1 MTDRQGNIGAKILP
15 GTAERVS
22 LRTGDRLRIV
32 DLEGSQ
38 VADLV
43 AFVTD
48 QPDVVLSASHTRT
61 ALGRLSPGPGDL
73 LYDTRRLPVLRL
85 VEDSVGVHDLLYPCC
100 DPERYRMLGG
110 DGGHPNCRD
119 ALAAALPELG
129 RVPDPWNVFM
139 RTRVD
144 ADGRVRVERPL
155 SRAGDHVLV
164 EALVP
169 LTVGVSACPM
179 DLNDCNGGAPSA
191 IGLERIDA
199 GTGGDREAR
208 A

>member
-1 MTDRQGNIGAKILP
+1 MTDRQGTFRAKILP
-15 GTAERVS
+15 GTAVRVS
-22 LRTGDRLRIV
+22 LGAGDRLRVV

-43 AFVTD
+43 AFVAD
-48 QPDVVLSASHTRT
+48 RPDAVLSASHTRT

-110 DGGHPNCRD
+110 HEGHPNCRD

-139 RTRVD
+139 RTSVD
-144 ADGRVRVERPL
+144 AEGRLTVERPL
-155 SRAGDHVLV
+155 SRAGDHVVV

-169 LTVGVSACPM
+169 LTVAVSACPM
-179 DLNDCNGGAPSA
+179 DLNDCNGGVPSA
-191 IGLERIDA
+191 IGLERIEA
-199 GTGGDREAR
+199 GGGGDREAT